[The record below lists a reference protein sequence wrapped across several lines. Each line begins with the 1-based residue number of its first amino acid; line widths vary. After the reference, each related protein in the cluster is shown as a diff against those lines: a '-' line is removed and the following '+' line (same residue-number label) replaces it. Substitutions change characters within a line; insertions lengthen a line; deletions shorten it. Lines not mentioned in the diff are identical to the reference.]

1 MNPSELRRV
10 LEAQRNL
17 ITNLMNREQDHQRR
31 QLLSQVI
38 DGLDMTIH
46 ALDRLERHEKNFI

>member
-10 LEAQRNL
+10 LEQQRNL
-17 ITNLMNREQDHQRR
+17 LTNLMNHEQDHQRR

-46 ALDRLERHEKNFI
+46 ALDRLLRHDRS

>member
-10 LEAQRNL
+10 LEAQRNVL
-17 ITNLMNREQDHQRR
+17 TNLMNREQDHQRR

-38 DGLDMTIH
+38 DGIDMTIH
-46 ALDRLERHEKNFI
+46 ALDRLERHERS

>member
-1 MNPSELRRV
+1 MNQSELRRL
-10 LEAQRNL
+10 LEQQRNVL
-17 ITNLMNREQDHQRR
+17 TNVMNHEQDHQRR

-46 ALDRLERHEKNFI
+46 ALDRLERHERNSL

>member
-1 MNPSELRRV
+1 MNQSELRRL
-10 LEAQRNL
+10 LEAQRNFL
-17 ITNLMNREQDHQRR
+17 TNLMNREQDHQRR

-46 ALDRLERHEKNFI
+46 ALDRLERHERSSL